1 MAVISSNYGTAAVW
15 PKFYLKCLRSCL
27 KKVFKTALLVFPRS
41 RNLRDM
47 RNFNKLSTGIFSSF
61 VLTIQAMPLQ
71 NSEHE
76 LDRFKQPRREQ

>member
-1 MAVISSNYGTAAVW
+1 MAVISSNYGTAEVW

-27 KKVFKTALLVFPRS
+27 KRFSKLLCLYFKGVNTSEISETLINFQLEFSLLF
-41 RNLRDM
+41 
-47 RNFNKLSTGIFSSF
+47 
-61 VLTIQAMPLQ
+61 LTIQTMSLQ